1 MNGFD
6 VQNTDKGDKNM
17 YSIHFY
23 ENNTYVLNQALRII
37 PTVDENVR
45 IKGRNGKVVNVQE
58 MGDNTYFVF
67 VEFEKIV
74 VKNKTAP
81 NDLKR
86 KKR

>member
-1 MNGFD
+1 
-6 VQNTDKGDKNM
+6 M